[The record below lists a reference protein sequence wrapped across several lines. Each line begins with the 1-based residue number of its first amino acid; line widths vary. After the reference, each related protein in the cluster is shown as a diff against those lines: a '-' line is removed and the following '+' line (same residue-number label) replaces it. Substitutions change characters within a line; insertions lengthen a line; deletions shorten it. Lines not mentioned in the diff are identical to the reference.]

1 MGFIKVGLNT
11 TPLTEINPPS
21 VNISNTTSGFMN
33 QLPQKAN
40 ELTGGYFGLG
50 IMITLFFFLIYKLGK
65 GQEFSNEQFS
75 TARSVGISGGVVSI
89 MGINFLA
96 LGYFTNYYHVVIF
109 IGIMLL
115 STMLVYYEKK

>member
-1 MGFIKVGLNT
+1 MGFTKVGLNT

>member
-1 MGFIKVGLNT
+1 MGFTKVGLNT

-40 ELTGGYFGLG
+40 EMTGGYFGLG

-115 STMLVYYEKK
+115 STILVYYEKK

>member
-1 MGFIKVGLNT
+1 MGFTKVGFNT

>member
-89 MGINFLA
+89 MGMNFLA

>member
-1 MGFIKVGLNT
+1 MGFTKVGLNT

-40 ELTGGYFGLG
+40 EMTGGYFGLG